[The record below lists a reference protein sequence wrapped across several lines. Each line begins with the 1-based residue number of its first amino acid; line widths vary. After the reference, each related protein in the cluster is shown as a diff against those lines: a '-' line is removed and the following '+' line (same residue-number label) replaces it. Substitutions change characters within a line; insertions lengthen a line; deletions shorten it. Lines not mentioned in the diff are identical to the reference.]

1 MMTIKS
7 ALSAIANSAIAK
19 VYGKAVYRFV
29 ENWLKPLLT
38 DWQFWLCLGIASGL
52 FSLRHSP
59 PPIGVILSDHR
70 FWLLSVSVAIFVLYA
85 KQRPSGYSLLGLAA
99 YILALAGFNL
109 WTFVPGMAGD
119 DWRAAADNLIL
130 MWEYWALG
138 LNAVLVMYLAV
149 VMLLIFKPIH
159 KADLLAKVIW
169 GILFINE
176 TWSLGFENF
185 TCNIVYSTPGSEV
198 IDGMLGHG
206 QSIYACGRIFGDNVV
221 WIPTALSLAVILWA
235 VVQHAR
241 AKDRMT

>member
-1 MMTIKS
+1 MTIS
-7 ALSAIANSAIAK
+7 
-19 VYGKAVYRFV
+19 
-29 ENWLKPLLT
+29 LL
-38 DWQFWLCLGIASGL
+38 
-52 FSLRHSP
+52 
-59 PPIGVILSDHR
+59 LSDHR

-109 WTFVPGMAGD
+109 WTFVPGMEGD

-149 VMLLIFKPIH
+149 VVLFLFNPPH
-159 KADLLAKVIW
+159 KSDILARVIW
-169 GILFINE
+169 SILFINE
-176 TWSLGFENF
+176 LWSLGFENYV
-185 TCNIVYSTPGSEV
+185 CNIYYQTPGRLV

-206 QSIYACGRIFGDNVV
+206 QSIYACGRVFGDNVV

-235 VVQHAR
+235 VVLHAR
-241 AKDRMT
+241 AKDRIT